1 LALYVRGVVLE
12 MEDEPELNAR
22 IRNSQIN
29 VVPVS
34 EVDGPSEVRVLI
46 TVEDAPDLVMG
57 APAPSP
63 RFASLS
69 SLCLDCS
76 LDELQRS
83 APIGIDLDQYSVAVL
98 AAPICEVLLLGTKAL
113 DEYEQIEQDC
123 GLRRASLWWPAR
135 PSLAQLGS
143 PDVMSAAEASNS

>member
-22 IRNSQIN
+22 VRDSQID
-29 VVPVS
+29 VVPVGK
-34 EVDGPSEVRVLI
+34 VDSPSEVGVLI

-63 RFASLS
+63 RFASLG
-69 SLCLDCS
+69 SLRLDCS
-76 LDELQRS
+76 LDELQG
-83 APIGIDLDQYSVAVL
+83 AAAKGIDLDQYLIAVL

-113 DEYEQIEQDC
+113 DECEQIEQNC
-123 GLRRASLWWPAR
+123 GFRGPSLRWPAR

-143 PDVMSAAEASNS
+143 PDVMSSAEASNS